1 MEENFNHVKQR
12 ILQYLKYKGIS
23 IRKFS
28 EKISISPSNFNEK
41 NMPSALSS
49 DILCS
54 ILTEFEELN
63 SEWLLTGKGEMLR
76 SGTPKNA
83 QNGHSDD
90 LVLKI
95 LAEKDRRIEQLI
107 LEKRE
112 LEEQLNTVL
121 RVSADLQAV
130 TPPPIRWCTDRYG
143 EKYLMF

>member
-49 DILCS
+49 DILCR

-63 SEWLLTGKGEMLR
+63 SEWLLTGKGEMLKPKASVQP
-76 SGTPKNA
+76 SG
-83 QNGHSDD
+83 DD

-95 LAEKDRRIEQLI
+95 IAEKDRRIEQLI

-130 TPPPIRWCTDRYG
+130 TPPNPLVHR
-143 EKYLMF
+143 

>member
-1 MEENFNHVKQR
+1 MEENFNRVKQR

-49 DILCS
+49 DVLS
-54 ILTEFEELN
+54 RILTEFEELN
-63 SEWLLTGKGEMLR
+63 LEWLLTGKGEMLKPKASVQP
-76 SGTPKNA
+76 SG
-83 QNGHSDD
+83 DD

-95 LAEKDRRIEQLI
+95 IAEKDRRIEQLI

-112 LEEQLNTVL
+112 LEEQIDTVL

-130 TPPPIRWCTDRYG
+130 TPPQSAGAQTDTV
-143 EKYLMF
+143 KST

>member
-41 NMPSALSS
+41 NMSSALSS
-49 DILCS
+49 DVLCR

-63 SEWLLTGKGEMLR
+63 SDWLLLGKGEMLKPKATVQP
-76 SGTPKNA
+76 SG
-83 QNGHSDD
+83 DD

-95 LAEKDRRIEQLI
+95 IAEKDRRIEQLI

-112 LEEQLNTVL
+112 LEEQLDTVL

-130 TPPPIRWCTDRYG
+130 IPPQSAGAQIDTV
-143 EKYLMF
+143 KNT